1 MKLGSISTSFRTA
14 TLVAAPTFMLLIGPL
29 FAANKNTV
37 SVSATVL
44 NKSGCFFVGATT
56 ALAFGNIDPSL
67 NTNATATA
75 NVTVQCKGNTGT
87 TNFLIN
93 RDSGQNAAGTTLRM
107 QNTST
112 PGNFLPYTINL
123 NGPTGPAWAAGAIGP
138 TVPIAN
144 NTNVTFVFGA
154 NVTPVSYQPAVAGP
168 YSDSVILTI
177 TP

>member
-1 MKLGSISTSFRTA
+1 MKSGSTNNLLHKA
-14 TLVAAPTFMLLIGPL
+14 ALVAVPTFMLLVGPL
-29 FAANKNTV
+29 LAANKNNV

-75 NVTVQCKGNTGT
+75 NLTVQCKGNAGT

-93 RDSGQNAAGTTLRM
+93 RNSGQNASGATLRM
-107 QNTST
+107 QNTAAL
-112 PGNFLPYTINL
+112 GNFLPYTINL
-123 NGPTGPAWAAGAIGP
+123 NGPTGPIWAGGGIVSSA
-138 TVPIAN
+138 PIAY
-144 NTNVTFVFGA
+144 NTNVIFVLGA
-154 NVTPVSYQPAVAGP
+154 NVTPANYQPAVAGP